1 MATRIP
7 RNVPEPA
14 PTRLL
19 ILVDESNL
27 LSSARMMGRNLDWIP
42 LRDHLVNSAPARTL
56 LEAVV
61 YIGLPPAMP
70 EWQTERDKK
79 LKFVHWLRTNGFL
92 VVAKDGSPSEDG
104 HYKANVDVLLTI
116 DALEL
121 CEAMRPDAVTLVTG
135 DADFAHL
142 AICLRRRGIRV
153 EVAAAAPIL
162 GGGLRGAA
170 NSVLDL
176 VPLLETFD
184 SSPSVGR

>member
-1 MATRIP
+1 MPTKAQATAP
-7 RNVPEPA
+7 RALE
-14 PTRLL
+14 RML

-27 LSSARMMGRNLDWIP
+27 LSSARMLGRNLDWIP
-42 LRDHLVNSAPARTL
+42 LRDHLLNATPGRTL
-56 LEAVV
+56 LETVV

-70 EWQTERDKK
+70 EWQIERDKK

-104 HYKANVDVLLTI
+104 HYKANVDVLLAV

-121 CEAMRPDAVTLVTG
+121 CEAMRPDVVTLVTG

-142 AICLRRRGIRV
+142 ALHLRRRGIRV

-170 NSVLDL
+170 NSIIDL
-176 VPLLETFD
+176 VPLLQTFD
-184 SSPSVGR
+184 AVPAPGR